1 MNEPTQPINIDITSL
16 INAAATLL
24 TSVLGW
30 SISDPKIPKGLG
42 D

>member
-1 MNEPTQPINIDITSL
+1 MNEPKQPINIDITSL

-24 TSVLGW
+24 TTFLGW
-30 SISDPKIPKGLG
+30 AISDPKIPPTCG

>member
-1 MNEPTQPINIDITSL
+1 MNEPTQPIDIDITSL

-24 TSVLGW
+24 TPVLGW
-30 SISDPKIPKGLG
+30 AINDPKIPRGLG